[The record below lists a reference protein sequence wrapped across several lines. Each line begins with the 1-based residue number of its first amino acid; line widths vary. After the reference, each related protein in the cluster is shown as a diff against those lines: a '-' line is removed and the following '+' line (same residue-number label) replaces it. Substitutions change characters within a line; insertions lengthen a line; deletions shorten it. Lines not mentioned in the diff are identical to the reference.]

1 MNYFDYEKNV
11 NDYIS
16 RTEGH
21 DGKGLIEI
29 LHNYLPYNSTVLEL
43 GMGPG
48 SDLDILSRRYQ
59 VTGSD
64 TSKPFI
70 DRYRDMHKDS
80 DLLILD
86 AISIDTNKKFD
97 CIYSHKVL
105 HYFTDEELSQ
115 SFKRQHQVLENEG
128 ILCHSFWYGDKVEE
142 HLGRLIYYH
151 TEENI
156 KNIIRNNFDILK
168 MERYEEIEKDDC
180 IYVILKKT
188 LTS

>member
-1 MNYFDYEKNV
+1 MNYFDNEKNV

-16 RTEGH
+16 RTESH
-21 DGKGLIEI
+21 DGKELIEI
-29 LHNYLPYNSTVLEL
+29 LHNYLPYDSTVLEL

-64 TSKPFI
+64 NSKLFL
-70 DRYRDMHKDS
+70 DRYRAKHKDS
-80 DLLILD
+80 DLLFLD

-105 HYFTDEELSQ
+105 HYFTEEELSQ
-115 SFKRQHQVLENEG
+115 SFKRQYQVLENDG
-128 ILCHSFWYGDKVEE
+128 ILCHSFWYGDKIEE
-142 HLGRLIYYH
+142 HFGRLNYYH

-156 KNIIRNNFDILK
+156 QNIICNNFAILK
-168 MERYEEIEKDDC
+168 WKDMRR
-180 IYVILKKT
+180 LKKMIPFM
-188 LTS
+188 